1 MQCRSGF
8 SVAIDVSVFIVDTVS
23 VIVVVALIVV
33 ITTAD
38 VVVVVV
44 TVEGGEVADA
54 LLSRTKYLET
64 FLSCFTLWVHILSR
78 STSLFLLTLSIT

>member
-54 LLSRTKYLET
+54 LLSRTKYLRHL
-64 FLSCFTLWVHILSR
+64 FRVLR
-78 STSLFLLTLSIT
+78 SGFIFRRDQLHFSSLRCR